1 MFPVRA
7 RFLKKTATEFGRIS
21 QAVTRI
27 ALANAGVHF
36 TLVHNGKS
44 VLDLPPVE
52 DVRERLAALFGRDL
66 VDRLGHIHTVQ
77 GDVALDGFV
86 ARRFNL
92 TTRVGKFIDPLADK
106 LIMMTACVMLT
117 LPIWGLTGS
126 RAPLKGEIATIIIA
140 RDALICIYVLVSYL
154 AGERGV
160 FEPTKLGR
168 ATTFVQMFMI
178 ATTLV
183 GTNIALVSGTT
194 LATWLIARWVPLHWN
209 ESLCE

>member
-1 MFPVRA
+1 MTWPNKITYA
-7 RFLKKTATEFGRIS
+7 RML
-21 QAVTRI
+21 
-27 ALANAGVHF
+27 
-36 TLVHNGKS
+36 LV
-44 VLDLPPVE
+44 PAFI
-52 DVRERLAALFGRDL
+52 LAALEINTYPAFKYVTIGIF
-66 VDRLGHIHTVQ
+66 VTIAV
-77 GDVALDGFV
+77 GDALDGFV

-140 RDALICIYVLVSYL
+140 RDALICIYVLVSFL

-183 GTNIALVSGTT
+183 GTASLFMLNYVATPLSYMAAAFTIASGMQY
-194 LATWLIARWVPLHWN
+194 LYKHAKGHGAFNGADNRQHSEAADGSQPDR
-209 ESLCE
+209 